1 MNPQDVFGVGGE
13 SSATTIIWTRVE
25 MVKNPSV
32 MKKAQL
38 KVRERS
44 NYLRHRNPIRYSLND
59 RKQFEELRKKYESL
73 KKERSVLQL
82 IRMNLEAECPETSNE
97 DKTIENVRQKI
108 TVNHESIRS
117 VDELSSFKNQRQVTQ
132 ARTRAKSSWQKLA

>member
-1 MNPQDVFGVGGE
+1 M
-13 SSATTIIWTRVE
+13 ATI
-25 MVKNPSV
+25 
-32 MKKAQL
+32 
-38 KVRERS
+38 
-44 NYLRHRNPIRYSLND
+44 
-59 RKQFEELRKKYESL
+59 KQFEELRKKYESL

-117 VDELSSFKNQRQVTQ
+117 VDELSSFKNLVVWLKQRQVTQ